1 MPVSVE
7 DEYIETYIDTV
18 VNRCKHNGGFH
29 VVGLRTEFRIE
40 SGGSFSCGLFGL
52 GFPLLLLLNIAFIF
66 FWLVFPFVTFGC
78 LLSECCCLFPIYMTI
93 VR

>member
-1 MPVSVE
+1 MLWA
-7 DEYIETYIDTV
+7 
-18 VNRCKHNGGFH
+18 C
-29 VVGLRTEFRIE
+29 GLS
-40 SGGSFSCGLFGL
+40 SGLNPAVHSHAALFGL

>member
-40 SGGSFSCGLFGL
+40 SGGSFSCGS
-52 GFPLLLLLNIAFIF
+52 IRVVISAA
-66 FWLVFPFVTFGC
+66 
-78 LLSECCCLFPIYMTI
+78 I
-93 VR
+93 VA